1 MTHHQDDLE
10 DDFDYEDEDNQQTDA
25 IPDTIRGFV
34 FSAICILELNR
45 RYPKK

>member
-34 FSAICILELNR
+34 FPD
-45 RYPKK
+45 YP

>member
-34 FSAICILELNR
+34 FYNSKSPTGPTGIIR
-45 RYPKK
+45 